1 MAVQSF
7 KFDVDFLNN
16 LEKPIIY
23 IAKQNKS
30 FIGSVAIYDD
40 LSLTFN
46 LNAYQTATFKIY
58 RDINGE
64 HQKYFSDF
72 TENRLIMIQGIGWYK
87 IHVETNIENTGIS
100 KTISATSLECVL
112 GYKRLINFQV
122 NSEDLESDDDAD
134 DKYAGTIFY
143 NPGNPN
149 KSLLNRVLNVA
160 PSWSVGHVDSS
171 LVNKQRTFDVDD
183 TDVYSFLTGDV
194 SEAFNCLFIFDTFNQ
209 TVSAYDLDNYGED
222 TSIYVSMDNLAQSM
236 TESINENSIITC
248 YWVTRNDD
256 VDISEV
262 NPNGTRKIYNFE
274 YFLPQMSEGLQAK
287 VSEYDKK
294 YQSLK
299 PNYESIVAEMQTHLE
314 KYQELLTRNPESA
327 TSEDWTL
334 YGLYMLQDRRDSYK
348 AIDETYCAQGMNQPS
363 SIQYQ
368 SYLNNKKRLDDVNA
382 EIVVRQSELDKV
394 QADYEVVYQQLKNI
408 QSELDMDKWFTK
420 DDWLELDSYVIEETY
435 SNDNFSIADNTD
447 DSELFS
453 VEKELYDAAWKDL
466 SKKCRPQYQYSSTLS
481 NVLTIPQF
489 KGFLNYFQLGNFI
502 RMATDYDTVIKLR
515 LISFTVDYNDTSK
528 IDVVFSDAIRVH
540 DIYDDAASIQAQA
553 NSAAMSFQFNKD
565 QYDKTVK
572 QGNFVA
578 EMRKYGLDVATT
590 AIHNSSNQV
599 QTWDSTG
606 LTFRQWNDERQD
618 YDPEMAKIINNM
630 MVFSDDSMQ
639 TVRMGIGK
647 IFLPNGEYSYG
658 INGET
663 ILGKL
668 FCGEYLTLENDSGTY
683 KFDDVGFVAS
693 NGTNTVKIQPGNSGE
708 MLSIYKGS
716 NKQFYITSDG
726 DVEYAGTLQGATG
739 IFSGLL
745 KGGSINIG
753 NNSFVVDENGIFS
766 LAGGRLKFDGKTMT
780 FGSDVTL
787 SWGQITGTSNVA
799 SKNDI
804 PTDVSQLNDTYGQKW
819 STTVGETWIKTST
832 VTAQNLNVQ
841 NLDATNSSGFVKAK
855 TDNQY
860 AALEVACADDGAGI
874 RIYNGTKNSSTGTWS
889 PILSTYSQISSKAIT
904 FYDSSG
910 QGVKLSALSG
920 LDMANHSINNCL
932 SINLISDTTP
942 TSTSRDSNKAPS
954 YTACAS
960 MIDNIKDLIPSSYV
974 STVSVSSSS
983 STGTKFVHDAS
994 ISGNTLYLTRYAYS
1008 ASDIR
1013 LKQNVTD
1020 LPDLTQIYMQLKPKK
1035 FKYSDVL
1042 KGYSKDWKFG
1052 LIAQDMERLFY
1063 EANIPIEETGLIT
1076 LEQSDSVFNED
1087 KLVGDDVVHR
1097 INYDQFHAMHIQMIQ
1112 KQQKEIEELKQ
1123 EIEKLKE
1130 LINR

>member
-7 KFDVDFLNN
+7 NLPVDFLNN

-30 FIGSVAIYDD
+30 FIGSVAVYDD

-64 HQKYFSDF
+64 HQKYFNDF

-112 GYKRLINFQV
+112 GYKRLIDFQV
-122 NSEDLESDDDAD
+122 NSDDLESDDDAD

-143 NPGNPN
+143 NPGDPN

-171 LVNKQRTFDVDD
+171 LANKQRTFDIDD
-183 TDVYSFLTGDV
+183 TDVYSFLTGDA

-236 TESINENSIITC
+236 TKSIDENSIITC

-274 YFLPQMSEGLQAK
+274 YFLPQMSEGLK
-287 VSEYDKK
+287 VKVYDYNKK

-299 PNYESIVAEMQTHLE
+299 PNYEAIVVEMQTYLE

-435 SNDNFSIADNTD
+435 SNDNFSIVDNTD

-489 KGFLNYFQLGNFI
+489 KDFLQYFQLGNFI

-528 IDVVFSDAIRVH
+528 IDVTFSDAIRVH

-565 QYDKTVK
+565 QYDKSVNES
-572 QGNFVA
+572 NFVA

-590 AIHNSSNQV
+590 QIHNAKNQS
-599 QTWDSTG
+599 QTWDKTG
-606 LTFRQWNDERQD
+606 MTFRMWNEERQD
-618 YDPEMAKIINNM
+618 FDPEQIKIINNM
-630 MVFSDDSMQ
+630 MVFSDDGFKTSKMA
-639 TVRMGIGK
+639 IGK
-647 IFLPNGEYSYG
+647 IPIDKNGNYGYG
-658 INGET
+658 INAEF
-663 ILGKL
+663 LMSKL
-668 FCGEYLTLENDSGTY
+668 VMSQNLWIENDSGTY
-683 KFDDVGFVAS
+683 KFDDAGFIAKSGNNSVR
-693 NGTNTVKIQPGNSGE
+693 IQPNQSGE
-708 MLSIYKGS
+708 LFSIYKGN
-716 NKQFYITSDG
+716 NKQFYVDSDG
-726 DVEYAGTLQGATG
+726 NVHFTGDLTGSSG
-739 IFSGLL
+739 IFSGQL
-745 KGGSINIG
+745 KGGSINLG
-753 NNSFVVDENGIFS
+753 NNTFTVDKDGNMYASSARISGEVNASSGTIGGWNINSNSLSSSNNSVFLSNDGTISGATITGANGEFTEGFKVDLSDGYDFYQKLNFADKGFYVSITTTDTGNPKVSSVEMKPDGTIWISANGGNHIDNGGGKIILDGTPFTKNEQDRRVR
-766 LAGGRLKFDGKTMT
+766 LARVDQIPSRTTDIAVSYRGT
-780 FGSDVTL
+780 GSDIINFSGVTYDDANYAAATPR
-787 SWGQITGTSNVA
+787 WV
-799 SKNDI
+799 KNHL
-804 PTDVSQLNDTYGQKW
+804 TNN
-819 STTVGETWIKTST
+819 IKT
-832 VTAQNLNVQ
+832 
-841 NLDATNSSGFVKAK
+841 
-855 TDNQY
+855 Y
-860 AALEVACADDGAGI
+860 A
-874 RIYNGTKNSSTGTWS
+874 
-889 PILSTYSQISSKAIT
+889 
-904 FYDSSG
+904 DSYYAHKS
-910 QGVKLSALSG
+910 
-920 LDMANHSINNCL
+920 H
-932 SINLISDTTP
+932 TH
-942 TSTSRDSNKAPS
+942 S
-954 YTACAS
+954 YTTES
-960 MIDNIKDLIPSSYV
+960 KV
-974 STVSVSSSS
+974 R
-983 STGTKFVHDAS
+983 S
-994 ISGNTLYLTRYAYS
+994 IVREMVKSKYL
-1008 ASDIR
+1008 
-1013 LKQNVTD
+1013 N
-1020 LPDLTQIYMQLKPKK
+1020 
-1035 FKYSDVL
+1035 
-1042 KGYSKDWKFG
+1042 G
-1052 LIAQDMERLFY
+1052 
-1063 EANIPIEETGLIT
+1063 
-1076 LEQSDSVFNED
+1076 
-1087 KLVGDDVVHR
+1087 
-1097 INYDQFHAMHIQMIQ
+1097 
-1112 KQQKEIEELKQ
+1112 
-1123 EIEKLKE
+1123 
-1130 LINR
+1130 